1 MMHEVVIGMG
11 SNINA
16 EINFASALFFLKEE
30 HELMAVSNPMR
41 TAPIGIKEQP
51 DFLNAAAKVKT
62 DLSPDE
68 FRAYLKVLEDRLK
81 RDRQA
86 PKYGPRTIDL
96 DIIVWDGQII
106 DNDYFER
113 DFVKTVVD
121 EIL

>member
-68 FRAYLKVLEDRLK
+68 FRAYLKGLEDRLK